1 MNPNSGRFLSRKWV
15 FIVFAIIAS
24 ILAPFV
30 PSVLAEEQTDTPAAE
45 GGEHPVFAPG
55 DHPGT
60 RLVLAHLVH
69 TAGNQNG
76 QEIIA
81 A

>member
-1 MNPNSGRFLSRKWV
+1 M
-15 FIVFAIIAS
+15 IAFV
-24 ILAPFV
+24 LVPFV
-30 PSVLAEEQTDTPAAE
+30 PLVPAEEQTDTPEAGVPAKTAE

>member
-1 MNPNSGRFLSRKWV
+1 MNPNSGRFLVQKGV
-15 FIVFAIIAS
+15 FIVFAVMAF
-24 ILAPFV
+24 ILASFV
-30 PSVLAEEQTDTPAAE
+30 TSLPAEEQTDTPAAE